1 MAAEGESPSNIM
13 VRVLKA
19 DGVRMHNDK
28 KPHVLGQLRIN
39 VGGHGDPPFRTSAI
53 EGTSGEWN
61 QQFVLPVTAPASS
74 QLECTLWDD
83 SDSGAADNANF
94 LGEVSP
100 CCVSPVVDFEM
111 FRCFLQNLQGWV
123 AIRSDGF

>member
-1 MAAEGESPSNIM
+1 M

-28 KPHVLGQLRIN
+28 KPFVLGQLRIN
-39 VGGHGDPPFRTSAI
+39 VGGHGDPPHRTSAI

-94 LGEVSP
+94 LGEVCFP
-100 CCVSPVVDFEM
+100 FWFER
-111 FRCFLQNLQGWV
+111 FRWFLRNL
-123 AIRSDGF
+123 